1 MHTPAK
7 ATTPAL
13 LALALGYFTF
23 GTSSLAV
30 VGLSSPLSHDL
41 HVKPARVGLLVSV
54 FALTF
59 AIAALVAPTV
69 LRGLNRRHV
78 LLLGL
83 ALMAAGGLLSALAP
97 SYSVLMAARVVGALG
112 GAAYAPTA
120 SAAGSTL
127 VQPEHR
133 SRALATVFAGM
144 TAASVLGVPLASFF
158 GTHIGWRW
166 TLGMVAALTALA
178 LLLVLAVLPM
188 IERDAPQSLQAYREV
203 LSTSS
208 AVATVITTLLYMAG
222 QFTVYG
228 VAGAYVAAR
237 SNASSSAVV
246 LVLFA
251 FGVLGVAG
259 NAMGAPVYERL
270 GGDRTI
276 SIALTGI
283 ALAFV
288 GLAIMPRATGTTLAL
303 FAFWAFFSQMYQAP
317 QQARLVALMPSHRGI
332 LLSLNASTMYI
343 GVSLG
348 GFLGGMLLPTVGT
361 RWLPLIGLISLALAG
376 LAHLRTIRRP
386 AATHVPPVTATASI
400 SEGAHT

>member
-1 MHTPAK
+1 MRTRA
-7 ATTPAL
+7 ATNPAL

-41 HVKPARVGLLVSV
+41 HVEPARVGLLVSV

-59 AIAALVAPTV
+59 AFAALVAPTV
-69 LRGLNRRHV
+69 LRRLNRRHI
-78 LLLGL
+78 LLVGL

-97 SYSVLMAARVVGALG
+97 SYPVLMAARVVGALG

-127 VQPEHR
+127 VRPEHR

-144 TAASVLGVPLASFF
+144 TAAAVLGVPLASFL
-158 GTHIGWRW
+158 GSHIGWRW
-166 TLGMVAALTALA
+166 TLGIVAALTAIA
-178 LLLVLAVLPM
+178 LLLVVLLLPM
-188 IERDAPQSLQAYREV
+188 IEHDAPPSARAYREV
-203 LSTSS
+203 LSAPS
-208 AVATVITTLLYMAG
+208 AVAAVLTTLLYMAG

-246 LVLFA
+246 VVLFA
-251 FGVLGVAG
+251 FGLLGVLGNV
-259 NAMGAPVYERL
+259 MGAPIYERM
-270 GGDRTI
+270 GGGRTI
-276 SIALTGI
+276 GIALAGI

-288 GLAIMPRATGTTLAL
+288 GLAIAPRAIGATLGL

-317 QQARLVALMPSHRGI
+317 QQARLVALMPAHRGI
-332 LLSLNASTMYI
+332 LLSLNASTMYL

-348 GFLGGMLLPTVGT
+348 GFLGGTLLPNVGT
-361 RWLPLIGLISLALAG
+361 RWLPVIGLLALALAG
-376 LAHLRTIRRP
+376 LAHLRTLRRP
-386 AATHVPPVTATASI
+386 AARTSSSVSETSPIA
-400 SEGAHT
+400 EGANA